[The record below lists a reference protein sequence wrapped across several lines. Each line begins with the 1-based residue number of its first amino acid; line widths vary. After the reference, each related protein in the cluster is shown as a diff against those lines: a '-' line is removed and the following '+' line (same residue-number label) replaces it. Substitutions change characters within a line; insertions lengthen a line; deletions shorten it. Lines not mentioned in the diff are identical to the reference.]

1 MTKDIIATIGTGV
14 ALAALMVGGQQS
26 TNSRL
31 DRLEMHV
38 GDLRE
43 RIARIETKLGIPSLP
58 AHRPAKPKRENAP
71 LLSSGCRFPIAC
83 GRVAR
88 IRKALGGYLLVL
100 EPTPPSRRR
109 NDQERI

>member
-1 MTKDIIATIGTGV
+1 MTKDIVAIIGTGI

-58 AHRPAKPKRENAP
+58 APRPVKQGKRMRP
-71 LLSSGCRFPIAC
+71 
-83 GRVAR
+83 
-88 IRKALGGYLLVL
+88 
-100 EPTPPSRRR
+100 
-109 NDQERI
+109 